1 MVHLENRAHD
11 EGGWVQTIMTYCEGH
26 DVVQKQPHA
35 TPERAPK
42 AGVDGSQRF
51 LAG

>member
-1 MVHLENRAHD
+1 MGRLENRARD

-26 DVVQKQPHA
+26 DPVQEQPHS
-35 TPERAPK
+35 TPERARRV
-42 AGVDGSQRF
+42 GVDGSQRS